1 MSRRPR
7 PSREARN
14 RDAYSRPS
22 LVSWYSSQAGL
33 QAGESALLAA
43 YRSEIEGASV
53 LDIGIGGGRTTGA
66 LLPLVGRYLGVDY
79 SLPLV
84 EAARVRFPQVD
95 LRWVDARE
103 LTTLGERDLDVA
115 WFSFNGLDYIDHGGR
130 LTALRQVRSV
140 LRPGGLFLFSSHN
153 GDLVGAGRMPWR
165 RPRATRAWLR
175 QLGRAVRHLPQHL
188 RMRRLEERAAD
199 HAILNDDAHHYSL
212 LTYYITREDQERQ
225 LQDAGLVPIAAYRQ
239 DGAPL
244 RAGEVD
250 RESVWLHYA
259 ARRPEPAEVPEVP
272 EVPEPTDPTGLNFPA

>member
-1 MSRRPR
+1 MSRHPR

-22 LVSWYSSQAGL
+22 VVSWYAEQEGL
-33 QAGESALLAA
+33 QVGEAALLAA
-43 YRSEIEGASV
+43 YQSELEGASV
-53 LDIGIGGGRTTGA
+53 VDIGIGGGRTTGA

-153 GDLVGAGRMPWR
+153 GDLAGAGRMPWR
-165 RPRATRAWLR
+165 RPRATRRWVR
-175 QLGRAVRHLPQHL
+175 QLGHALRYLPQHL
-188 RMRRLEERAAD
+188 RMRGLQERAAD

-212 LTYYITREDQERQ
+212 LTYYITRAAQERQ
-225 LQDAGLVPIAAYRQ
+225 LRDAGLVPVAAYRQ
-239 DGAPL
+239 DGTPL

-259 ARRPEPAEVPEVP
+259 ARRPEEPKLADPADPN
-272 EVPEPTDPTGLNFPA
+272 PTAPNFPA

>member
-22 LVSWYSSQAGL
+22 IVNWYSAQAGL

-95 LRWVDARE
+95 LRWADARE

-115 WFSFNGLDYIDHGGR
+115 WFSFWVAGLGG
-130 LTALRQVRSV
+130 SV
-140 LRPGGLFLFSSHN
+140 KGLFL
-153 GDLVGAGRMPWR
+153 
-165 RPRATRAWLR
+165 WLR
-175 QLGRAVRHLPQHL
+175 RGGEGGVPGGRGGIPGGRCGGVPGL
-188 RMRRLEERAAD
+188 R
-199 HAILNDDAHHYSL
+199 
-212 LTYYITREDQERQ
+212 
-225 LQDAGLVPIAAYRQ
+225 
-239 DGAPL
+239 
-244 RAGEVD
+244 
-250 RESVWLHYA
+250 
-259 ARRPEPAEVPEVP
+259 
-272 EVPEPTDPTGLNFPA
+272 